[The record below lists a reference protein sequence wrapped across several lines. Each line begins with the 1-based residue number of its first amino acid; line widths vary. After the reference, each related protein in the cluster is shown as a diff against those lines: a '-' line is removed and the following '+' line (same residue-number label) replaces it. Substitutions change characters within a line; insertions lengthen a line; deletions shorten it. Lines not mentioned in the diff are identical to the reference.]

1 MRNVGQVG
9 NLRPIVNR
17 PVRGTSMH
25 RLLISILIAACALSQ
40 TPTKRPPR
48 KPAPKP
54 AETAPAPLDPS
65 KWPLETF
72 TVKGTSKYTRDQI
85 LALSGL
91 RIGQTVAKAD
101 FDAARDRM
109 VASGAFTSVTCG
121 FQPAPDG
128 KGYTA
133 LFEVVEVPE
142 LYPLHVEDL
151 PIGDAD
157 LLAFAKQKDPLAGP
171 KIPGT
176 KEALERYKGIVA
188 ELLASKNYHEPV
200 SGKLISEVA
209 PDLIVLFRPMT
220 PQPSVSHVKFTGSAA
235 IHAAILQNA
244 MLDVARG
251 LPYSEAGF
259 RQQLDAN
266 VRPLYDAKGYVRVSF
281 GKLTTEPDPTV
292 KGVIVTVEVKEGP
305 VYKLGAVHVSGVGA
319 ERESEMVNLA
329 DLKKGE
335 AVNFD
340 LVKTATQRMEHTL
353 RRDGYLQVASTPER
367 RYDDAAKTIDLTL
380 RIVPG
385 SQFTFAKL
393 NVANLDIETEPV
405 IRKMWGLGEG
415 KPFNVDY
422 PQHFLDRVKEGGVFD
437 NLKNT
442 RFENKIDP
450 DKHTVEVTLYFN
462 EKLQT
467 PKP

>member
-1 MRNVGQVG
+1 MLAWATAQ
-9 NLRPIVNR
+9 
-17 PVRGTSMH
+17 
-25 RLLISILIAACALSQ
+25 AQ
-40 TPTKRPPR
+40 TKRPPR
-48 KPAPKP
+48 KPVTKP
-54 AETAPAPLDPS
+54 AETAATPVDPA
-65 KWPLETF
+65 KWPLEAF
-72 TVKGTSKYTRDQI
+72 TVKGNSKYTRDQI

-101 FDAARDRM
+101 FDTARDRM

-121 FQPAPDG
+121 FQPATDG
-128 KGYTA
+128 KGYDA

-151 PIGDAD
+151 PISDAD

-176 KEALERYKGIVA
+176 KEALERYKGIVT
-188 ELLASKNYHEPV
+188 ELLASKNFHEPV
-200 SGKLISEVA
+200 SGKLISEIA
-209 PDLIVLFRPMT
+209 PDLIVLFRPT
-220 PQPSVSHVKFTGSAA
+220 TQRPSVSHVKFVGSAA

-251 LPYSEAGF
+251 IVYSEAGF

-266 VRPLYDAKGYVRVSF
+266 IRPLYDAKGYVRVSF
-281 GKLTTEPDPTV
+281 TKVTTEPDPTV
-292 KGVIVTVEVKEGP
+292 KGLIVTVEVKEGP
-305 VYKLGAVHVSGVGA
+305 VYKFGNFHVAGMGA
-319 ERESEMVNLA
+319 ERESELLKIA
-329 DLKKGE
+329 DVKTGE

-340 LVKTATQRMEHTL
+340 YIKNASQRVEHTL
-353 RRDGYLQVASTPER
+353 RREGYLQVACTPER
-367 RYDDAAKTIDLTL
+367 RYDDAAKTIDVTL

-385 SQFTFAKL
+385 PQFTFAKL
-393 NVANLDIETEPV
+393 IIVGLDIETEPV

-415 KPFNVDY
+415 KPFNTDY
-422 PQHFLDRVKEGGVFD
+422 PQHFLDRVKEAGVFD

-442 RFENKIDP
+442 RFENKTDP
-450 DKHTVEVTLYFN
+450 NTHTVEVTLYFN

-467 PKP
+467 PKPLGAHRVAEGVGQPVAKS